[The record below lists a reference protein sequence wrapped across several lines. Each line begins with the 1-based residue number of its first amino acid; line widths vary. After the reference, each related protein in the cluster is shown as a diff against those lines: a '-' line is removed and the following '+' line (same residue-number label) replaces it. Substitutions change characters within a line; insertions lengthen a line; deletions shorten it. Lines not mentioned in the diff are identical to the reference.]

1 MEKFQSRKRKHH
13 YFVISNPLNTF
24 RPYLSVHV
32 SSFSSNIIAPWVYTK
47 TSILSMRGI
56 LVLTSAYARTSVRTD
71 SWGGGRGV
79 PRQPNGGGRKYDLFL
94 VGNRA
99 VLSSNQR
106 RFSWQGESH
115 VIFAFETEVSL
126 KA

>member
-1 MEKFQSRKRKHH
+1 MEKFQSRERKHH

-32 SSFSSNIIAPWVYTK
+32 SSFASNIIAPWVYTK
-47 TSILSMRGI
+47 TSNLSMQGI

-79 PRQPNGGGRKYDLFL
+79 PRQPNGEEE
-94 VGNRA
+94 NTI
-99 VLSSNQR
+99 
-106 RFSWQGESH
+106 FSWREIARCFGATSG
-115 VIFAFETEVSL
+115 IFL
-126 KA
+126 G